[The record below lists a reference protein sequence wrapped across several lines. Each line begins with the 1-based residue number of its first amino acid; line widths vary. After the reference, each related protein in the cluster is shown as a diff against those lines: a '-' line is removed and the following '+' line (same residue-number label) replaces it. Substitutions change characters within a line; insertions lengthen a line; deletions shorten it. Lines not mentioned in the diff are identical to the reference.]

1 MKNKIFI
8 PISIILSFFI
18 TGCATPN
25 PGGGGGVTPPVTDKG
40 YLKIERQRSSDYFT
54 YDYLFVSDHGYLFK
68 AVGKNAEGKDAYF
81 STATWSSSN
90 TDIFSVDSLGYVRA
104 KSDGTATLR
113 AEWHNYSD
121 EIEVTVATLAAIHEV
136 TEVQDEYRTK
146 RVYDLPYTVTPS
158 NALVKYYFSIENS
171 VDVLDDNKF
180 TAKTSGEIEVT
191 AVVYVDE
198 YGRSKKDKF
207 TLNVIDNEKPYFK
220 YQDEVTESI
229 KKDVAIHK
237 YKSLD
242 FVELGITAFAGDDDS
257 DISSQIVVKEG
268 NYNLLQ
274 VGEYPLVLSV
284 TNKGYETTIPFTLN
298 ITEREETYTAVDFDP
313 FEVESVS
320 FKISSDQFSI
330 TFTARVRLP
339 SQYEQYRGDVG
350 IRLVAEIRKSVSGER
365 VIIEPFG
372 SRYFDKISTS
382 TIVSIDATF
391 TAGSYYIRTGE
402 DNVKIGSCT
411 ASGKGFGFN
420 YITYTED

>member
-18 TGCATPN
+18 TGCVTPN
-25 PGGGGGVTPPVTDKG
+25 PGGGGETPPVTDKG
-40 YLKIERQRSSDYFT
+40 YLKIERQHSSDYFT

-113 AEWHNYSD
+113 AEWHDYSD

-146 RVYDLPYTVTPS
+146 RVYDFPYTVTPS
-158 NALVKYYFSIENS
+158 NALVKYYFSLENS

-198 YGRSKKDKF
+198 YGRSIKDKF

-257 DISSQIVVKEG
+257 DISSQIIVKEG
-268 NYNLLQ
+268 NYDLLQ

-284 TNKGYETTIPFTLN
+284 TNKGYETTIPFALN
-298 ITEREETYTAVDFDP
+298 ITEREETYTRVEHDSFDVS
-313 FEVESVS
+313 EVTWV
-320 FKISSDQFSI
+320 IAPNQLSI
-330 TFTARVRLP
+330 TFTVKVQLHKKKKK
-339 SQYEQYRGDVG
+339 YLGEVYFK
-350 IRLVAEIRKSVSGER
+350 LTCEIKKSVTGER
-365 VIIEPFG
+365 VVFEQYG
-372 SRYFDKISTS
+372 SKNVDKISTS
-382 TIVSIDATF
+382 QVVSVQGTYSVS
-391 TAGSYYIRTGE
+391 SYYIRTGE
-402 DNVKIGSCT
+402 ENVRIGGCR
-411 ASGKGFGFN
+411 AFGNGYGFN
-420 YITYTED
+420 YITYTEE

>member
-8 PISIILSFFI
+8 PISLILSFFI
-18 TGCATPN
+18 TGCVTPN
-25 PGGGGGVTPPVTDKG
+25 PGGGGGETPPVTDKG

-113 AEWHNYSD
+113 AEWHDYSD
-121 EIEVTVATLAAIHEV
+121 EIEVTVATLATIHEV

-220 YQDEVTESI
+220 YQNEVTESI

-257 DISSQIVVKEG
+257 DISSQIIVKEG
-268 NYNLLQ
+268 SYDLLQ

-365 VIIEPFG
+365 VIIEPYG

-382 TIVSIDATF
+382 TIVSVDATF

>member
-18 TGCATPN
+18 TGCVTPN
-25 PGGGGGVTPPVTDKG
+25 PGGGGETPPVTDKG

-113 AEWHNYSD
+113 AEWHDYSD
-121 EIEVTVATLAAIHEV
+121 EIEVTVATLATIHEV

-158 NALVKYYFSIENS
+158 NALVKYYFSVENS
-171 VDVLDDNKF
+171 VDVLNDNKF

-257 DISSQIVVKEG
+257 DISSQIIVKEG
-268 NYNLLQ
+268 NYNLLE

-365 VIIEPFG
+365 VIIEPYG
-372 SRYFDKISTS
+372 SRYFDKISTDM
-382 TIVSIDATF
+382 IVSVDATF
-391 TAGSYYIRTGE
+391 TVGSYYIRTGE

-411 ASGKGFGFN
+411 AFGKGFGFN